1 MENHYCRYKL
11 LLSLILVFFVSIFC
25 YINTVFG
32 ATDFDNNMYYPEGVP
47 VNYTSTDA
55 GRYATNKVLL
65 YDENS
70 SKYYILIYFSNENE
84 ATHQNQKLYLR
95 ESDNFILGSGCDHYQ
110 IQLFENGKWKYIDW
124 TPYYDINNN
133 KTTNL
138 TKIVS
143 KCKIIST
150 SSNIYTD
157 SSCNNIFFQ
166 PTPLVEITTITQVE
180 ELPKII
186 TKVMKVIIPIGLVIL
201 LIGLLIYVIKSV
213 ISRAA

>member
-11 LLSLILVFFVSIFC
+11 LLSLVLVFFVSIFC

-70 SKYYILIYFSNENE
+70 SKYYILIYFSNEKE
-84 ATHQNQKLYLR
+84 ATHENQKLYLR
-95 ESDNFILGSGCDHYQ
+95 ESDNFILGLGCDHYQ
-110 IQLFENGKWKYIDW
+110 LKLLTNGVWEYLDW
-124 TPYYDINNN
+124 TPHYDISNN
-133 KTTNL
+133 KTTNV
-138 TKIVS
+138 TRIVS

-157 SSCNNIFFQ
+157 NSYNKIFFQ
-166 PTPLVEITTITQVE
+166 PTPLVQITTITQVE